1 MISPRK
7 NFNSLTVKQLREET
21 SRLSVKVPPATKKAG
36 LVTLLCRYWRQWDI
50 YENYTRQNAGKGYT
64 YYGCKTL
71 TPRQSRRF
79 QKAANRS
86 LGTIG
91 IKKGN

>member
-7 NFNSLTVKQLREET
+7 SFNSLTVKQLREET
-21 SRLSVKVPPATKKAG
+21 SRLSIKVPSSTRKEG
-36 LVTLLCRYWRQWDI
+36 LVSLLCRYWRHWDI
-50 YENYTRQNAGKGYT
+50 YENYTRQRAGKGYD

-86 LGTIG
+86 LGTTG
-91 IKKGN
+91 IRRGK